1 MEGISSGPDEIETKN
16 REGSVP
22 QRPVLVML
30 IDSTVLFHLCGDGG
44 RDIHYLF
51 TKRQAEKIVSVPC
64 HNAFSSAS
72 SHGEHAPT
80 GIACETSPR
89 QVQRVQRV
97 CAGLGW
103 AMMFG
108 AVPATKECHGSTRQ
122 RSTKHQRTRR
132 SPPVGAVVNE
142 RRSMRASFNWV
153 NSSGQMTGSQTW

>member
-64 HNAFSSAS
+64 QTHLLPQALTANM
-72 SHGEHAPT
+72 
-80 GIACETSPR
+80 R
-89 QVQRVQRV
+89 QQALLAKLHPDKCSEYKEFVQ
-97 CAGLGW
+97 GS
-103 AMMFG
+103 G
-108 AVPATKECHGSTRQ
+108 AKECHGSTRQ
-122 RSTKHQRTRR
+122 RSTR

-153 NSSGQMTGSQTW
+153 NSSGQTGSQTW